1 MIAADILLDGLFA
14 AIAAIGFG
22 AVSDPPMRA
31 FPRIALLAAMGH
43 ALRFCLMHY
52 FSVDIATASLF
63 ASISIGFGSLW
74 LGRGIRCPMT
84 ALYIP
89 ALLPMVPGI
98 YAYKTVFSLIMFL
111 QSLNDPGEGLQY
123 MQQFFLNATVSLSV
137 IALLAAGATLPIF
150 VFNHQ
155 AFSLTRRRKPR
166 KPDCMEIF
174 WNTIARYNAATWPWQ
189 IAIVAAAA
197 VLTVLLYL
205 RPTQNVKRAMKL
217 FLAGLNAWIAVVY
230 YLVWCGQRSHSD
242 VLALFWGIM
251 AVIWLYDLYAD
262 FTRFERTSR
271 PNGFALLLYL
281 MPLAYPLFS
290 LARGLSF
297 PMMTMPVMPCSVAVF
312 TIGLMLAFTH
322 RINIF
327 LVLFLCHWALIGLAK
342 VYFFGI
348 PEDFLLA
355 ASTVPA
361 LYLFFREYI
370 AKNRELRTKPD
381 ARMLNGLL
389 ILLCIVI
396 GLFFTATLLHQIRLY
411 V

>member
-1 MIAADILLDGLFA
+1 
-14 AIAAIGFG
+14 
-22 AVSDPPMRA
+22 
-31 FPRIALLAAMGH
+31 
-43 ALRFCLMHY
+43 
-52 FSVDIATASLF
+52 
-63 ASISIGFGSLW
+63 
-74 LGRGIRCPMT
+74 
-84 ALYIP
+84 
-89 ALLPMVPGI
+89 
-98 YAYKTVFSLIMFL
+98 
-111 QSLNDPGEGLQY
+111 
-123 MQQFFLNATVSLSV
+123 
-137 IALLAAGATLPIF
+137 
-150 VFNHQ
+150 
-155 AFSLTRRRKPR
+155 
-166 KPDCMEIF
+166 MEIF

-312 TIGLMLAFTH
+312 TIGLLLAFSK
-322 RINIF
+322 RVNLFVI
-327 LVLFLCHWALIGLAK
+327 LFLCHWALVGFSKI
-342 VYFFGI
+342 YFFGI
-348 PEDFLLA
+348 PEDLLLA
-355 ASTVPA
+355 SASVPA
-361 LYLFFREYI
+361 LYLFFKEYI
-370 AKNRELRTKPD
+370 DLNFHRDTKPD
-381 ARMLNGLL
+381 LRVMNFLL
-389 ILLCIVI
+389 AAMCTALGVFFSVTIWQQFI
-396 GLFFTATLLHQIRLY
+396 GLEG
-411 V
+411 

>member
-1 MIAADILLDGLFA
+1 MIAADIFVDGFFA
-14 AIAAIGFG
+14 AVAAIGFG
-22 AVSDPPMRA
+22 AISDPPLRA
-31 FPRIALLAAMGH
+31 FPSIALLAAAGH
-43 ALRFCLMHY
+43 ALRFGLMTCAGL
-52 FSVDIATASLF
+52 DITTATLCASLL
-63 ASISIGFGSLW
+63 IGLGSLW
-74 LGRGIRCPMT
+74 LGGRIYCPT
-84 ALYIP
+84 TVLSIP

-98 YAYKTVFSLIMFL
+98 YAYKTVFALIML
-111 QSLNDPGEGLQY
+111 MQHTAESDAARQY
-123 MQQFFLNATVSLSV
+123 MDAFLLNATVTVSV
-137 IALLAAGATLPIF
+137 VFMLVRRCRSYSSAAAPSRSRGAANP
-150 VFNHQ
+150 V
-155 AFSLTRRRKPR
+155 